1 MTELAL
7 TDVRAGS
14 LADPR
19 VLRAVEL
26 IWREARILDEK
37 DYLTWETLFTDDGM
51 YVIPIDPATEDF
63 AASLNMIYDDARMR
77 RMRVERM
84 MQGYSP
90 SAVAAARTVR
100 TISRFT
106 VDEVSDT
113 AVTLT
118 SAQVL
123 VAYKRGRTDT
133 LGAALSH
140 TIALSDDGDRI
151 ALKVVRLLNSDDPV
165 NASGYLL

>member
-1 MTELAL
+1 M
-7 TDVRAGS
+7 
-14 LADPR
+14 
-19 VLRAVEL
+19 
-26 IWREARILDEK
+26 
-37 DYLTWETLFTDDGM
+37 
-51 YVIPIDPATEDF
+51 
-63 AASLNMIYDDARMR
+63 
-77 RMRVERM
+77 
-84 MQGYSP
+84 
-90 SAVAAARTVR
+90 
-100 TISRFT
+100 
-106 VDEVSDT
+106 
-113 AVTLT
+113 TLT